1 MDYEKYIYTKGDKY
15 IVIIN
20 SRVSK
25 ELYKKRNAISAY

>member
-15 IVIIN
+15 IVIN

-25 ELYKKRNAISAY
+25 ELYKKRNVITAY